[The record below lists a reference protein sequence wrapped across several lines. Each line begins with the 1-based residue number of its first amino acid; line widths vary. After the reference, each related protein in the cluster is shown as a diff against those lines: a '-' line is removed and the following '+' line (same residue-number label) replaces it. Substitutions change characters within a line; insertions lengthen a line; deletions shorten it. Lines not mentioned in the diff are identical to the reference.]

1 MLTKIREKFAGGVA
15 LVILGAIALSFVFID
30 TNVDLSGGNVYAA
43 KVDGSEIS
51 MNELELDYR
60 ARLDANPQLA
70 TLPAEFRVQLRQ
82 NILDALIRERL
93 VDLYLEDA
101 GYQINE
107 VFLDESIQRI
117 PEFQRDGV
125 FDLETAEAL
134 LLQNGYTVRGFRE
147 AQRRQLRLSQLQRAI
162 GGTSL
167 VTPAEY
173 RRYLNLVAEQRL
185 VSVAQF
191 DLASAAEEVT
201 VTEEQIAAFY
211 ADNETLF
218 QLPET
223 ASIEY
228 IEFNRSQ
235 LADAITVSDEALNEY
250 YLDSQNR
257 YLQDEQ
263 RRASHILI
271 LFEDDEA
278 AAEESARALLARLE
292 AGEPFAYL
300 AKTNSKDGGTAA
312 QGGDLG
318 ALTRSQLPGEL
329 GAEIFS
335 MQLGELSGPVR
346 SDFGFH
352 IVRLDDIVLPGPLPL
367 DQVRAELLLELRER
381 EAEGAFRDLVRKAS
395 DALFEN
401 PDMQAIAAA
410 TGLEVQ
416 RADGVER
423 ANAGPYGNNQAAID
437 AIFSDAVLNGGGVS
451 ELIEIDANRTAIF
464 KVVAHAPASR
474 QPLDE
479 VRDEV
484 FAAVRDQEAA
494 RIVADRATRLMQA
507 LDNGEEFAV
516 AAAAANAVVSGP
528 TLLGRQSTDLDR
540 TVMAGIFSARKPG
553 QEAPVRGQVANE
565 SGGYTVYSLEAVI
578 PGRPESIPQAD
589 RFAGKEQLAQQA
601 GGSDYLAFVQSLIE
615 RADIDINDSAVA
627 GSDLLQ

>member
-1 MLTKIREKFAGGVA
+1 MLTQIREKFAGGIA
-15 LVILGAIALSFVFID
+15 IVILGAIAVSFIFFG
-30 TNVDLSGGNVYAA
+30 TNVDFSGGNVYAA
-43 KVDGSEIS
+43 KVNGSEIS
-51 MNELELDYR
+51 VNELELDYR
-60 ARLDANPQLA
+60 ARVDANPQLE

-117 PEFQRDGV
+117 PEFQKDGV

-134 LLQNGYTVRGFRE
+134 LMQNGYTVSGFRQ

-185 VSVAQF
+185 VSVAAF
-191 DLASAAEEVT
+191 DRASAAEEVT
-201 VTEEQIAAFY
+201 VTEEQITTFY
-211 ADNETLF
+211 TDNESLY

-228 IEFNRSQ
+228 IELNRSQ
-235 LADAITVSDEALNEY
+235 LADGITISEEALNEY
-250 YLDSQNR
+250 YLDSQSR

-271 LFEDDEA
+271 LFGDDEA
-278 AAEESARALLARLE
+278 SAEESARALLARVE
-292 AGEPFAYL
+292 AGEPFADL
-300 AKTNSKDGGTAA
+300 AKTNSMDGGTAA

-335 MQLGELSGPVR
+335 MELGELSGPVR

-352 IVRLDDIVLPGPLPL
+352 IVRLDDILLPGPLPL
-367 DQVRAELLLELRER
+367 DQVRGELLVELRER

-395 DALFEN
+395 DALFDN
-401 PDMQAIAAA
+401 PDMPAIAAA

-423 ANAGPYGNNQAAID
+423 SNAGPYGNNQAAID
-437 AIFSDAVLNGGGVS
+437 AIFSDSVLNGGGIS
-451 ELIEIDANRTAIF
+451 ELIEIDANRAAIF
-464 KVVAHAPASR
+464 KVAAYTPASR

-479 VRDEV
+479 VRDAV
-484 FAAVRDQEAA
+484 VDAVRDQEAA
-494 RIVADRATRLMQA
+494 RIVADRATQLLQA
-507 LDNGEEFAV
+507 LDNGEEFA
-516 AAAAANAVVSGP
+516 AAAAAVNVVVSGP
-528 TLLGRQSTDLDR
+528 TLLQRQSTDLDQ
-540 TVMAGIFSARKPG
+540 TVMAGIFAARKPA
-553 QEAPVRGQVANE
+553 QDAPVRGQVANE
-565 SGGYTVYSLEAVI
+565 AGGYTVYSLEAVI

-601 GGSDYLAFVQSLIE
+601 GGSDYLAFVQSLVE
-615 RADIDINDSAVA
+615 RADIDINDSVVA
-627 GSDLLQ
+627 ASDLLP